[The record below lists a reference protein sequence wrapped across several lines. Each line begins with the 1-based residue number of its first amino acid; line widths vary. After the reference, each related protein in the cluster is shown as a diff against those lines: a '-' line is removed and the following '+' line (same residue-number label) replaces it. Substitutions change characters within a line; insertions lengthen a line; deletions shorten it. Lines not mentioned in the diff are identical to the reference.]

1 MNLENGRKTIG
12 INIPCYNEEENV
24 VPICE
29 AIIKLFDGELAGYN
43 YLIQFIDN
51 NSEDTTQEKIRDLC
65 KKYMCVR
72 AIFNEKNYRWYSS
85 SYGLWQA
92 EGDCIIAIAADF
104 EEPVELI
111 REFVKYW
118 EEGYGLILGVKKS
131 SNEKKRMFFMRKLY
145 YHILESVSDIEIIDG
160 FSGFGLYDR
169 KFIEIYKNSC
179 DYATVFRTFVSENGY
194 RIKTIE
200 YEKKE
205 RLHGKSKHSFLSL
218 CDDFLVTFVSCSTVG
233 IRLVTMSGMGLSIVS
248 IMVALIY
255 LILKILKWNSFNAG
269 IAPILI
275 GMFFL
280 GGVQLFIM
288 GLLGE
293 YILKIDKRLL
303 KQPFVVERERI
314 NFNDEWKKGDKELM
328 DRGRKK

>member
-1 MNLENGRKTIG
+1 MFYEVDMSIEKRKKTIG

-29 AIIKLFDGELAGYN
+29 AIIQLFDKELSGYN

-51 NSEDTTQEKIRDLC
+51 NSEDKTQEKIRNLC
-65 KKYMCVR
+65 KKYQGVR
-72 AIFNEKNYRWYSS
+72 AIFNEKNYRWFSS
-85 SYGLWQA
+85 NYGLWQA
-92 EGDCIIAIAADF
+92 EGDCVIAIAADF

-111 REFVKYW
+111 KEFIKYW
-118 EEGYGLILGVKKS
+118 EEGYGLVIGIKKG
-131 SNEKKRMFFMRKLY
+131 SNEKKRMFFMRRLY

-169 KFIEIYKNSC
+169 KFIEIYKKCC
-179 DYATVFRTFVSENGY
+179 DHATVFRTFVAENGF
-194 RIKTIE
+194 RIKTIK

-205 RLHGKSKHSFLSL
+205 RIHGESKHSFFSL
-218 CDDFLVTFVSCSTVG
+218 CNDFIITFVSCSTVG
-233 IRLVTMSGMGLSIVS
+233 IRLVTILGMGISLVS
-248 IMVALIY
+248 IIVAIIY
-255 LILKILKWNSFNAG
+255 LVLKLLRWNDFNAG

-293 YILKIDKRLL
+293 YILKIDKRLV

-314 NFNDEWKKGDKELM
+314 NFNETV
-328 DRGRKK
+328 